1 MEMRD
6 TLKSYVK
13 SLAKA
18 EFIIIP
24 RKERAELSTD
34 FLSRYPQLPKDYLD
48 FLQQFKTITN
58 KADNV
63 WFNSIEDFNE
73 SSDNEFRWNEFELM
87 SLEALADDEE
97 ECERIRQFWNT
108 HIPIVMSVKDGYQF
122 LCIDLSKENY
132 GKVYYGVE
140 PEFEDSVE
148 VVCDN
153 FNQLLEMFFSD
164 DNSIMI

>member
-24 RKERAELSTD
+24 RKERAALSTD
-34 FLSRYPQLPKDYLD
+34 FLSRYLQLPKDYLD

-87 SLEALADDEE
+87 SLEALADDE
-97 ECERIRQFWNT
+97 
-108 HIPIVMSVKDGYQF
+108 
-122 LCIDLSKENY
+122 
-132 GKVYYGVE
+132 
-140 PEFEDSVE
+140 
-148 VVCDN
+148 
-153 FNQLLEMFFSD
+153 
-164 DNSIMI
+164 